1 MRRVGTLG
9 RVAGAAGLLVITMSA
24 ATVGATASGAVSS
37 PASKQ
42 SPEVLATAG
51 CALGNG
57 VQHVV
62 DIFFDNVHYN
72 RDNPNVPSDMEQLP
86 ALLNFIEDYGTL
98 NSNEHTPL
106 IAHTADDS
114 LTNYTG
120 LYGDRQGMGIAND
133 YETYN
138 PGNTSVDSAGS
149 FAYWT
154 DPVNDE
160 TSPPTAG
167 HDTSP
172 SMIYSATSP
181 SHALPDPNGQNG
193 QTETPAPWVPFT
205 RAGCN
210 VGDVASANMD
220 LESPSPDIAEL
231 FGVNSPEQTQ
241 YLCDI
246 GTLTTSPPCT
256 PNHKPDSFADQ
267 ETNDYVGLSVHCA
280 QGQEAAV
287 CANAEAD
294 RGNQT
299 TPSHTAVPDLLPTEP
314 GGYNGYTALY
324 GNKYIQPV
332 AGGADVNDGSATTRT
347 LSRASGLSFLP
358 TPSSGQD
365 SFPVLDAAGNLT
377 DLFGNEMD
385 GQYVHSAGFPGYGP
399 ITAAQSLAYTADLQ
413 EAGVPVTYTYISD
426 LHEKKFYPSGYQSL
440 GGTATAPSCTTA
452 GASSTEAGLAPG
464 DPCYEF
470 NAQQYNDAFKVFFQR
485 LADDGITPANTL
497 FVFAADEGDHF
508 NGANVGRAIA
518 PTSGNA
524 TGTTPSCTGTPGVA
538 VDTATSGQTPYQCTY
553 PKGSIGEVDTDIH
566 GLLTAQQG
574 DTGSSFY
581 SEPQGEAVYVTGSST
596 NTRQLEHEFAG
607 ATIDNPFTGNVN
619 TPITNYLADSQEE
632 SILHIS
638 TADPERTPTFI
649 DFPESDIYFSS
660 GTSDSC
666 STGVTAANANS
677 YCTYLD
683 SYYLWN
689 HGYYAPEINTTW
701 AGFVGPGVAHN
712 GLDGFLPQDGPSSA
726 GATSGLAKPVPEN
739 LPGTWIDQSDMR
751 PTLMY
756 LTGLKDDY
764 VEDGRVITEDLAPAS
779 TNKALQAPNV
789 AALGECYKQLNSSVG
804 TFGSDTLAADTAAI
818 ESSSPGDAAYQTF
831 DAKLAALAAGR
842 NSLAAIL
849 KTELWGAEFLNIPVP
864 ATSLQLYVCNQV
876 VQGAAN
882 LAAG

>member
-9 RVAGAAGLLVITMSA
+9 RVAGAAGLVAIAMSA
-24 ATVGATASGAVSS
+24 ATVGATTSGAASS
-37 PASKQ
+37 TSSNQ
-42 SPEVLATAG
+42 SPQVLATAG

-62 DIFFDNVHYN
+62 EIFFDNVHYN
-72 RDNPNVPSDMEQLP
+72 RDNPSVPSDMEQLP

-114 LTNYTG
+114 LTDYTG
-120 LYGDRQGMGIAND
+120 LYGDRQGMGLAND

-160 TSPPTAG
+160 SYPVTPG
-167 HDTSP
+167 HDTDP

-181 SHALPDPNGQNG
+181 SRAVPNANGQNG
-193 QTETPAPWVPFT
+193 ETETPAPWVPFT

-220 LESPSPDIAEL
+220 LENLSPDIANA
-231 FGVNSPEQTQ
+231 FGANSAEEAQ
-241 YLCDI
+241 
-246 GTLTTSPPCT
+246 LTADTSEYQ
-256 PNHKPDSFADQ
+256 DQ

-280 QGQEAAV
+280 KGQQAAV
-287 CANAEAD
+287 CANAEAVKY
-294 RGNQT
+294 GQT

-314 GGYNGYTALY
+314 GGYNGYSALF
-324 GNKYIQPV
+324 GHKYIQPV
-332 AGGADVNDGSATTRT
+332 VGPADVNDGSTTTRT
-347 LSRASGLSFLP
+347 LARASGHAFLP
-358 TPSSGQD
+358 APASGTD
-365 SFPVLDAAGNLT
+365 TFPVADSAGNLT
-377 DLFGNEMD
+377 DLFGNEID
-385 GQYVHSAGFPGYGP
+385 GEYSDAPGPGFPGYGP
-399 ITAAQSLAYTADLQ
+399 ITAAQSLAYTADMQ

-426 LHEKKFYPSGYQSL
+426 LHEKKYYPSNYMTA
-440 GGTATAPSCTTA
+440 GGVPSKPPTCTTA
-452 GASSTEAGLAPG
+452 GASSTEAGLGPA
-464 DPCYEF
+464 DPCYEY
-470 NAQQYNDAFKVFFQR
+470 NAQQYNAAFEVFFQR

-508 NGANVGRAIA
+508 NGANVGRAV
-518 PTSGNA
+518 
-524 TGTTPSCTGTPGVA
+524 TPSCSGTPGVA
-538 VDTATSGQTPYQCTY
+538 VDTATSGETPYVCSY
-553 PKGSIGEVDTDIH
+553 PKGSVGEVDTDIH
-566 GLLTAQQG
+566 GLLAAQEG
-574 DTGSSFY
+574 DSTSSFF
-581 SEPQGEAVYVTGSST
+581 SEPQGEAVYVTGIST
-596 NTRQLEHEFAG
+596 NTRQLEHEFG
-607 ATIDNPFTGNVN
+607 AATVNDPFTGNPN
-619 TPITNYLADSQEE
+619 TPITNYMADSQEE

-638 TADPERTPTFI
+638 TADPLRNPTFV

-660 GTSDSC
+660 GTSDYC
-666 STGVTAANANS
+666 DTGVTAANANT
-677 YCTYLD
+677 YCSYLD
-683 SYYLWN
+683 SFYLWN

-712 GLDGFLPQDGPSSA
+712 GLDGFAPQDGPNSA
-726 GATSGLAKPVPEN
+726 GPTSGLAKLVPEN
-739 LPGTWIDQSDMR
+739 LPGTWIDQSDVR
-751 PTLMY
+751 PTMMY

-779 TNKALQAPNV
+779 TNRALRAPNV

-818 ESSSPGDAAYQTF
+818 ESSSPGDTAYRTF
-831 DAKLAALAAGR
+831 AAKLAALGAGR
-842 NSLAAIL
+842 NRLATIL

-864 ATSLQLYVCNQV
+864 ATSLQLYVCHQV
-876 VQGAAN
+876 IRGAAN
-882 LAAG
+882 LASG